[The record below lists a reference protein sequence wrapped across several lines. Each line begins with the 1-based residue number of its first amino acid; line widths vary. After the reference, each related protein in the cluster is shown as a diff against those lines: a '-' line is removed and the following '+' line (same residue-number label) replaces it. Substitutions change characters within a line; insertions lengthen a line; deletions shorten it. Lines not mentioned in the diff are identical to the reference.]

1 MKNSKV
7 KALLAAVMSLA
18 IIGST
23 SLFASAATTA
33 EDWDEDAPFA
43 DGTLS
48 LTNGDTA
55 TYQTPITGAFDI
67 SFDVTFADTN
77 ESTLVFKLRTPTN
90 PENMIFGRIKGVNN
104 ASLVETQFMDEG
116 NWGQEVIASPDRSWV
131 QEVGQEV
138 TVSLTR
144 AADAD
149 VAHLLVTKKGDA
161 TKKVIDA
168 DLNFAAMD
176 AEGFFD
182 STNPDDEE
190 YPYTGLEF
198 SFQDE
203 GAQPI
208 EVSNISISSDWEA
221 PVVVTTTTAG
231 AATTTAG
238 AATTT
243 AAGTTAAG
251 TTAAAT
257 TAKNPG
263 TGSALPLSV
272 AGLTVVAAAALFVFG
287 SRKSK

>member
-221 PVVVTTTTAG
+221 PVVVTTTTA
-231 AATTTAG
+231 
-238 AATTT
+238 
-243 AAGTTAAG
+243 
-251 TTAAAT
+251 AT